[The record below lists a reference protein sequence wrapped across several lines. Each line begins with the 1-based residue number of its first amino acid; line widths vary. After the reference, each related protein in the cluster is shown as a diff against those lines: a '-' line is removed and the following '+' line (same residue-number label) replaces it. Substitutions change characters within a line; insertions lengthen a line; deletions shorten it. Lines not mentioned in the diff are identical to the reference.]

1 VNDDPVL
8 DLFPFD
14 AIDPLAFWAEAS
26 GLNAALALS
35 PTDPLHPLHP
45 AYPLGPTGGGFPR
58 FWENI
63 DDIIGGAGDLLGKM
77 GEMFKDVWDA
87 IWKGIGGAI
96 RWVWDWMVDIVDWL
110 NHQLLAYFTWVGNLV
125 NATTDWV
132 WHQVEHWGGV
142 VRDKVGA
149 MGDWVWHQ
157 VEHWGGVVRDKVEDM
172 GDWVWHQVEHWG
184 GVVRDKVED
193 MGDWVWHQVEHW
205 GGVVR
210 DKVEDSAGWVVDNV
224 LPPIMGAAQSVA
236 DVFHD
241 ALELVGKTI
250 REALEAIGD
259 KIVDAIKFVWTGTEE
274 LIETLHRKMLIPA
287 KLVRGEYDNLTELVD
302 ELMDPIPLVGLGVAA
317 AILVVVMIFSYIVQS
332 ALETFITPNLLPQQQ
347 KAIAHAGA
355 ALLTVGVVQ
364 DALNRGFIDEA
375 TADDHLSRM
384 GYSGSP
390 KHALLELRNIIPGP
404 TDLVRMAVREVFTP
418 QLRREL
424 TLDAEFPAPFADWA
438 AKLGISEEWAGNYWA
453 AHWDLPSPSQGY
465 EMLHRGLITD
475 QQLADL
481 LKALDYA
488 PVWRDRLQAISYN
501 PITRVDLRRLF
512 KMGIITEAQVKDGY
526 KALGYNDERAG
537 WLTEFTKRYY
547 GADEGGELKEF
558 ADLAQ
563 STIRL
568 GYRRHVLSREE
579 ALDKLVEAG
588 YSEDVADFLLTLDDV
603 QLGIRPDL
611 DADVDVRELTSS
623 VILTAYR
630 DRIWDHDRTYSEL
643 EALGY
648 LPGTADL
655 LLSLE
660 DYKLQRELMD
670 LETTV
675 VKEEY
680 QANGIDRQTA
690 STRLDALDVLPDRRD
705 LLLQRWDLENAQSPR
720 RLTVAQMQT
729 AFRNGLWTDVQLL
742 AGLSALGYN
751 DTDAKLLVDMTDK
764 EPESTARRL
773 SVGQLQRAYKAGLIS
788 DAQLLEQLLALQ
800 YSEEDAKVLVDMAT
814 PAAAAKQ
821 RQLSAAQ
828 LTTGFRAGL
837 VTEDDLLQKL
847 AALGYAQADAE
858 LLRDIAAQKPEPEP
872 RRLSLA
878 QLKASYKAELITKSD
893 LLVEVLALGY
903 TDRDAGWLVTLI
915 APAE

>member
-1 VNDDPVL
+1 VNDEPVL

-241 ALELVGKTI
+241 ALDLVGKTI
-250 REALEAIGD
+250 REALEAVGD
-259 KIVDAIKFVWTGTEE
+259 QIADAIKWPWEHIAEPFADDIRT
-274 LIETLHRKMLIPA
+274 KMAIPF
-287 KLVRGEYDNLTELVD
+287 KLLRHEYSSLD
-302 ELMDPIPLVGLGVAA
+302 EILNDALDPGP
-317 AILVVVMIFSYIVQS
+317 
-332 ALETFITPNLLPQQQ
+332 
-347 KAIAHAGA
+347 A
-355 ALLTVGVVQ
+355 ALAGIFAGVLLVLIFMAAFGSIWKSYVDPWFEVELQDQRGAVGRELLTPGVVQ
-364 DALNRGFIDEA
+364 DALNRGFIDESQ
-375 TADDHLSRM
+375 ADFYLEKA
-384 GYSGSP
+384 GYGDP
-390 KHALLELRNIIPGP
+390 AKHALLELRNIIPGP
-404 TDLVRMAVREVFTP
+404 TDLVRMAVREVFNP
-418 QLRREL
+418 QLRQEL

-488 PVWRDRLQAISYN
+488 PVWRDKLQAISYN

-547 GADEGGELKEF
+547 GPDEGGELKEF

-630 DRIWDHDRTYSEL
+630 DRIWDRDRVYTEL
-643 EALGY
+643 QALGY
-648 LPGTADL
+648 LPGTAEL

-660 DYKLQRELMD
+660 DYKLQRELTD
-670 LETTV
+670 LEETV

-680 QANGIDRQTA
+680 LANAVDRQAA

-705 LLLQRWDLENAQSPR
+705 LLLQRWDLDKAQSPR
-720 RLTVAQMQT
+720 RLTVGQMQT
-729 AFRNGLWTDVQLL
+729 AFRAGLLTDVQLL
-742 AGLSALGYN
+742 AGISALGYN

-773 SVGQLQRAYKAGLIS
+773 SVGQLQRAYKAGLIT
-788 DAQLLEQLLALQ
+788 DAQLLDQLLALQ

-814 PAAAAKQ
+814 PAAAAKE
-821 RQLSAAQ
+821 RQLSGAQ

-837 VTEDDLLQKL
+837 VTEDELLQKL

>member
-14 AIDPLAFWAEAS
+14 ALDPLGFWAEAS

-35 PTDPLHPLHP
+35 PADPLHPLHP

-63 DDIIGGAGDLLGKM
+63 DDIIGGAGDLVGKV

-236 DVFHD
+236 DVFRD

-250 REALEAIGD
+250 RDALEAVGD
-259 KIVDAIKFVWTGTEE
+259 KLADAVKWPWEHIMEPFIDVVERKVAIPFKLFRHEYTSLHEILDDALDPPIAFSGTVFAGIIVA
-274 LIETLHRKMLIPA
+274 
-287 KLVRGEYDNLTELVD
+287 LVFMAAFQSMWKSYVDPLFEGEMQLQRGS
-302 ELMDPIPLVGLGVAA
+302 VGR
-317 AILVVVMIFSYIVQS
+317 
-332 ALETFITPNLLPQQQ
+332 N
-347 KAIAHAGA
+347 
-355 ALLTVGVVQ
+355 LLTVDQLQEGV
-364 DALNRGFIDEA
+364 NRGFIDRDMA
-375 TADDHLSRM
+375 LDHLHRA
-384 GYSGSP
+384 GYP
-390 KHALLELRNIIPGP
+390 PEARLALLNMRWNVPST

-418 QLRREL
+418 QLRQEL

-465 EMLHRGLITD
+465 EMLHHGLITD

-501 PITRVDLRRLF
+501 PITRVDLRRLY

-526 KALGYNDERAG
+526 RALGYNDERAG

-547 GADEGGELKEF
+547 GPDEGGELKEF

-623 VILTAYR
+623 VILAAYR
-630 DRIWDHDRTYSEL
+630 DRIWDRDRVYTEL
-643 EALGY
+643 QALGY
-648 LPGTADL
+648 LPGTAEL

-660 DYKLQRELMD
+660 DYKLQRELTD
-670 LETTV
+670 LEETV

-680 QANGIDRQTA
+680 LANGIDRPTA
-690 STRLDALDVLPDRRD
+690 ATRLDALDVLPDRRD
-705 LLLQRWDLENAQSPR
+705 LLLQRWDLDKAQSPQ
-720 RLTVAQMQT
+720 RLT
-729 AFRNGLWTDVQLL
+729 L
-742 AGLSALGYN
+742 A
-751 DTDAKLLVDMTDK
+751 
-764 EPESTARRL
+764 
-773 SVGQLQRAYKAGLIS
+773 QLQRA
-788 DAQLLEQLLALQ
+788 
-800 YSEEDAKVLVDMAT
+800 
-814 PAAAAKQ
+814 
-821 RQLSAAQ
+821 
-828 LTTGFRAGL
+828 FRAAIF
-837 VTEDDLLQKL
+837 TEDEFLD
-847 AALGYAQADAE
+847 E
-858 LLRDIAAQKPEPEP
+858 
-872 RRLSLA
+872 
-878 QLKASYKAELITKSD
+878 LKAK
-893 LLVEVLALGY
+893 GY
-903 TDRDAGWLVTLI
+903 NDRDAGIILAIT
-915 APAE
+915 

>member
-172 GDWVWHQVEHWG
+172 GDWIWHQVEHWG

-210 DKVEDSAGWVVDNV
+210 DKVEDMGDWIWHQVEHWGGVVRDKVEDSAGWVVDNV
-224 LPPIMGAAQSVA
+224 VPPIMGAMESV
-236 DVFHD
+236 
-241 ALELVGKTI
+241 
-250 REALEAIGD
+250 GD
-259 KIVDAIKFVWTGTEE
+259 
-274 LIETLHRKMLIPA
+274 L
-287 KLVRGEYDNLTELVD
+287 
-302 ELMDPIPLVGLGVAA
+302 VAA
-317 AILVVVMIFSYIVQS
+317 AIKWPWEHIFDPFIDVVEGKLAIPGKLLRGEYSSMEQFLDDALDPAPLILAGVAGLFILVMVVTFTVQLILQTLVTPM
-332 ALETFITPNLLPQQQ
+332 ALPYQQDAQ
-347 KAIAHAGA
+347 ARVGA
-355 ALLTVGVVQ
+355 ELLTVGVVQ
-364 DALNRGFIDEA
+364 DALNRGFIDEG

-384 GYSGSP
+384 GYSGSA
-390 KHALLELRNIIPGP
+390 KQAILELRNIIPGP

-418 QLRREL
+418 QLRQEL

-488 PVWRDRLQAISYN
+488 PVWRDKLQAISYN

-547 GADEGGELKEF
+547 GPDEGGELKEF

-611 DADVDVRELTSS
+611 DADVDVREFTSS

-630 DRIWDHDRTYSEL
+630 DRIWDRDRVYTEL
-643 EALGY
+643 QALGY
-648 LPGTADL
+648 LPGTAEL

-660 DYKLQRELMD
+660 DYKLQRELTD
-670 LETTV
+670 LEETV

-680 QANGIDRQTA
+680 LANAVDRQAA

-705 LLLQRWDLENAQSPR
+705 LLLQRWDLDKAQSPR
-720 RLTVAQMQT
+720 RLTVGQMQT
-729 AFRNGLWTDVQLL
+729 AFRAGLLTDVQLL
-742 AGLSALGYN
+742 AGISALGYN

-773 SVGQLQRAYKAGLIS
+773 SVGQLQRAYKAGLIT
-788 DAQLLEQLLALQ
+788 DAQLLDQLLALQ

-814 PAAAAKQ
+814 PAAAAKE
-821 RQLSAAQ
+821 RQLSASQ

-847 AALGYAQADAE
+847 VALGYPQADAE

>member
-1 VNDDPVL
+1 MNDDPVL

-193 MGDWVWHQVEHW
+193 
-205 GGVVR
+205 
-210 DKVEDSAGWVVDNV
+210 SAGWVVDNV

-259 KIVDAIKFVWTGTEE
+259 KLHDAIMWPWEE
-274 LIETLHRKMLIPA
+274 IAGPLRKEVEGKLAIPM
-287 KLVRGEYDNLTELVD
+287 KLFRHEYNSLQEILDDVFDPPPVGVIGLVA
-302 ELMDPIPLVGLGVAA
+302 GL
-317 AILVVVMIFSYIVQS
+317 LLVMILMSAYQSIWKSYVDPFFEVELQDQRGKVGR
-332 ALETFITPNLLPQQQ
+332 E
-347 KAIAHAGA
+347 
-355 ALLTVGVVQ
+355 LLTPGVVQ
-364 DALNRGFIDEA
+364 DALNRGFIDPA
-375 TADDHLSRM
+375 QADFYLEKA
-384 GYSGSP
+384 GYGDP
-390 KHALLELRNIIPGP
+390 AKHALLELRNIIPGP

-465 EMLHRGLITD
+465 EMLHRGLIND

-526 KALGYNDERAG
+526 RALGYNDERAG

-547 GADEGGELKEF
+547 GPDEGGELKEF

-623 VILTAYR
+623 VILAAYR
-630 DRIWDHDRTYSEL
+630 DRIWDRDRVYTEL
-643 EALGY
+643 QALGY
-648 LPGTADL
+648 LPGTAEL

-660 DYKLQRELMD
+660 DYKLQRELTD
-670 LETTV
+670 LEETV

-680 QANGIDRQTA
+680 LANGVDRQTA

-705 LLLQRWDLENAQSPR
+705 LLLQRWDLDKAQSPK
-720 RLTVAQMQT
+720 RLTVAQ
-729 AFRNGLWTDVQLL
+729 
-742 AGLSALGYN
+742 
-751 DTDAKLLVDMTDK
+751 
-764 EPESTARRL
+764 
-773 SVGQLQRAYKAGLIS
+773 LQRAFSAGIFT
-788 DAQLLEQLLALQ
+788 E
-800 YSEEDAKVLVDMAT
+800 SEFLDE
-814 PAAAAKQ
+814 
-821 RQLSAAQ
+821 LSVQ
-828 LTTGFRAGL
+828 
-837 VTEDDLLQKL
+837 
-847 AALGYAQADAE
+847 GYN
-858 LLRDIAAQKPEPEP
+858 
-872 RRLSLA
+872 
-878 QLKASYKAELITKSD
+878 
-893 LLVEVLALGY
+893 
-903 TDRDAGWLVTLI
+903 DRDAGIILAIT
-915 APAE
+915 

>member
-14 AIDPLAFWAEAS
+14 AIDPLGFWAEAS
-26 GLNAALALS
+26 GLDAALALS
-35 PTDPLHPLHP
+35 PADPLHPLNP

-63 DDIIGGAGDLLGKM
+63 DDIMDGAGDLLGKV

-96 RWVWDWMVDIVDWL
+96 RWVWDWLVDIVDWL
-110 NHQLLAYFTWVGNLV
+110 SHQLLAYFTWVGNLI

-142 VRDKVGA
+142 VRDKVAA

-157 VEHWGGVVRDKVEDM
+157 VEHWGGVVRDKVEDA

-193 MGDWVWHQVEHW
+193 AGDWVWHQVEHW

-224 LPPIMGAAQSVA
+224 VPPIMGAMESVG
-236 DVFHD
+236 
-241 ALELVGKTI
+241 ELV
-250 REALEAIGD
+250 AA
-259 KIVDAIKFVWTGTEE
+259 AIKWPWEHIFEPFVDLLE
-274 LIETLHRKMLIPA
+274 RKLAIPLR
-287 KLVRGEYDNLTELVD
+287 LVRGEYSSVEQFFDD
-302 ELMDPIPLVGLGVAA
+302 IMDPPVPALAGVAG
-317 AILVVVMIFSYIVQS
+317 VMILGLIVAYAFQL
-332 ALETFITPNLLPQQQ
+332 AMQTFVTPMLVPQAQ
-347 KAIAHAGA
+347 ATAARVGA
-355 ALLTVGVVQ
+355 QLLTVGVVQ
-364 DALNRGFIDEA
+364 EALNRGFIDEG
-375 TADDHLSRM
+375 TAEDHLSRM
-384 GYSGSP
+384 GYSGSA
-390 KHALLELRNIIPGP
+390 KQAILELRNIIPGP
-404 TDLVRMAVREVFTP
+404 TDLVRMAVREVFNP
-418 QLRREL
+418 QLRSEL
-424 TLDAEFPAPFADWA
+424 TLDAEFPEPFAQFA
-438 AKLGISEEWAGNYWA
+438 ALQGISEEWAGNYWA

-465 EMLHRGLITD
+465 EMLHRGLITE

-488 PVWRDRLQAISYN
+488 PVWRDKLQAISYN
-501 PITRVDLRRLF
+501 PITRVDLRRLY
-512 KMGIITEAQVKDGY
+512 KMGIIDEAQVKDGY
-526 KALGYNDERAG
+526 RALGYNDERAG

-547 GADEGGELKEF
+547 GPDEGGELKEF

-568 GYRRHVLSREE
+568 GYRRHVLSRDD

-603 QLGIRPDL
+603 QMGIRPDL
-611 DADVDVRELTSS
+611 DADVDVRELTTS
-623 VILTAYR
+623 VLLEAYR
-630 DRIWDHDRTYSEL
+630 DRIWDRDRTHTEL

-655 LLSLE
+655 LLALE

-680 QANGIDRQTA
+680 LANGIDHQTA
-690 STRLDALDVLPDRRD
+690 ATRLDALEVLPDRRD
-705 LLLQRWDLENAQSPR
+705 LLLQRWDLDKAQSPR
-720 RLTVAQMQT
+720 RLTVGQMQT
-729 AFRNGLWTDVQLL
+729 AFRNGLLTDVQLL

-788 DAQLLEQLLALQ
+788 DAQLLEQLLALE

-814 PAAAAKQ
+814 PAAAAKE

-828 LTTGFRAGL
+828 LTAGFRAGL

-858 LLRDIAAQKPEPEP
+858 LLRDIAAQKPEPER

-878 QLKASYKAELITKSD
+878 QLKASFKAELITKSD

-915 APAE
+915 APEE

>member
-14 AIDPLAFWAEAS
+14 AIDPLGFWAEAS
-26 GLNAALALS
+26 GLNAALELS

-45 AYPLGPTGGGFPR
+45 AYPLGPMGGGFPR

-63 DDIIGGAGDLLGKM
+63 DDIMDGAGDLLGKV

-142 VRDKVGA
+142 VRDKVGD

-157 VEHWGGVVRDKVEDM
+157 VEHWGGVIRDKVEDA

-224 LPPIMGAAQSVA
+224 LPPIMGAMQSVG
-236 DVFHD
+236 DVVGD
-241 ALELVGKTI
+241 ALEAAWKAICEGLDTI
-250 REALEAIGD
+250 RDALVA
-259 KIVDAIKFVWTGTEE
+259 AIKWPWEHIGETIADDIKTKMAIPFKLLRHEYTSLQEILDDALDPGPVALASIFAGVLLVLIFMAAFGSIWKSYVDPWFEVE
-274 LIETLHRKMLIPA
+274 LQDQ
-287 KLVRGEYDNLTELVD
+287 RGK
-302 ELMDPIPLVGLGVAA
+302 VGR
-317 AILVVVMIFSYIVQS
+317 
-332 ALETFITPNLLPQQQ
+332 E
-347 KAIAHAGA
+347 
-355 ALLTVGVVQ
+355 LLTPGVVQ
-364 DALNRGFIDEA
+364 EALNRGFIDEA
-375 TADDHLSRM
+375 EADFHLEKA
-384 GYSGSP
+384 GYGDP
-390 KHALLELRNIIPGP
+390 AKHALLELRNIIPGT
-404 TDLVRMAVREVFTP
+404 TDLVRMAVREVFNP

-488 PVWRDRLQAISYN
+488 PVWRDKLQAISYN
-501 PITRVDLRRLF
+501 PITRVDLRRLY

-547 GADEGGELKEF
+547 GPDEGGELKEF

-630 DRIWDHDRTYSEL
+630 DRIWDRDRVYTEL
-643 EALGY
+643 QALGY
-648 LPGTADL
+648 LPGTAEL

-660 DYKLQRELMD
+660 DYKLQRELTD
-670 LETTV
+670 LEETV

-680 QANGIDRQTA
+680 LANAVDRQTA
-690 STRLDALDVLPDRRD
+690 STRLDALDVRPDRRD
-705 LLLQRWDLENAQSPR
+705 LLLQRWDLDKAQSPR
-720 RLTVAQMQT
+720 RLTVGQMQT
-729 AFRNGLWTDVQLL
+729 AFRNGLLTDVQLL
-742 AGLSALGYN
+742 AGIAALGYN
-751 DTDAKLLVDMTDK
+751 DSDAKLLVDMTDK

-773 SVGQLQRAYKAGLIS
+773 SVGQLQRAYKAGLIT
-788 DAQLLEQLLALQ
+788 DAQLLDQLLALQ

-814 PAAAAKQ
+814 PAAAAKE
-821 RQLSAAQ
+821 RQLSASQ

-837 VTEDDLLQKL
+837 VTEDELLQKL
-847 AALGYAQADAE
+847 VALGYAQADAE